1 MATNQS
7 TSEISRER
15 ALRNW
20 ADPEHRAR
28 RLAARSARPSV
39 EDRFWAAVEKS
50 GDCWLWVGRRSGT
63 YTVGGH
69 HRRCQRAAWVFAH
82 GGDDPRDKV
91 IRARCGNDRCVN
103 PAHLASVGRDE
114 RFNVIPLEVRFWSL
128 VQKTDGCWLWMGS
141 RNQDGYGRFEFGA
154 GGVVSMVG
162 AHRMAWELH
171 HGRPVPPGLW
181 VLHSCDNPPCVRPD
195 HLSVGDRR
203 QNMLECWERG
213 GRQKLEQCQRGHV
226 FTEANTIRKLSRG
239 QPARFCRACSNEMA
253 RQRRRLAAQST
264 D

>member
-128 VQKTDGCWLWMGS
+128 VQKTDGCSWLGRIGWRGNFIMAVQS
-141 RNQDGYGRFEFGA
+141 RRGCGCFIPATTHLVSGLTICPSATDVRTCWNAGRGA
-154 GGVVSMVG
+154 AVKSWNSANVG
-162 AHRMAWELH
+162 MCLL
-171 HGRPVPPGLW
+171 RPTRSG
-181 VLHSCDNPPCVRPD
+181 N
-195 HLSVGDRR
+195 
-203 QNMLECWERG
+203 
-213 GRQKLEQCQRGHV
+213 
-226 FTEANTIRKLSRG
+226 
-239 QPARFCRACSNEMA
+239 
-253 RQRRRLAAQST
+253 
-264 D
+264 